1 MFIFGALI
9 EDRWFNQNVLFMNVA
24 SGKLSIIFAKL
35 QKGDEEAFSFFYR
48 YFINDMY
55 AYGKSLGVE
64 DGAVMDAIQD
74 VFLKIFFNKPQ
85 FNSVAHLKFFLLKS
99 LKNKLYD
106 FLKHK
111 PFSSTTDIQDDAF
124 NFSIKTTILDE
135 IIEAE
140 DRAIV
145 QEKVEKL
152 LSSLSPLQ
160 KEAVYLRYIQELEYA
175 QLSEIMGKNETSVR
189 KLVSQA
195 INKIRKENTTLPSLI
210 LITLLFTG
218 F

>member
-1 MFIFGALI
+1 MNLASEEIS
-9 EDRWFNQNVLFMNVA
+9 NVFV
-24 SGKLSIIFAKL
+24 KL

-48 YFINDMY
+48 FFINDMY

-64 DGAVMDAIQD
+64 DDSVMDAIQD
-74 VFLKIFFNKPQ
+74 VFIKIFFNKPH
-85 FNSVAHLKFFLLKS
+85 FKSVAHFKFFLLKS

-106 FLKHK
+106 LFKYK
-111 PFSSTTDIQDDAF
+111 PFSNTTDIQDDTF
-124 NFSIKTTILDE
+124 NFSIKTTVLDE
-135 IIEAE
+135 IIEKE

-145 QEKVEKL
+145 KLKVDKL
-152 LSSLSPLQ
+152 LNCLSPLQ

-175 QLSEIMGKNETSVR
+175 QISELMEKNETSIR

-195 INKIRKENTTLPSLI
+195 INKIRKENSTLPSI
-210 LITLLFTG
+210 VFITLLFNG